1 MEPLIM
7 PDLPPQKKRK
17 GRPSLS
23 KLTAIDGKQTD
34 YKDTGR
40 DRVPGLILRVTRTG
54 KKSWSLVARRP
65 GHKNPSRFFLG
76 DFRHLTLTEART
88 KAHDF
93 KAVLRDGGDPVADKR
108 KRRAEAAAEANAE
121 PDTVRSVSVRFL
133 KHCRNKNR
141 TIGEQE
147 RIMGRDVLP
156 AWGDRPLAEIQ
167 RRDVLKLLERKADTS
182 PFMANR
188 LLALVRRF
196 FNWAV
201 EVDLLNDNPAA
212 GVKAPHEEKSRER
225 VLRDDEL
232 KTVWLAADDMGHP
245 FGPITQLL
253 ILTAQRRDEVVAMRW
268 SEISATGKEWV
279 IPGKRTKNEKENR
292 VPLCDTALAIIEAQP
307 TIDGSDFVFP
317 SSRTPTKKPASGL
330 SRAKRRLDDA
340 SGVTGWRYHDLRRT
354 AASGMARAKV
364 PPHVV
369 EKILNHVG
377 GTLGG
382 VAGIYNRFGYDAE
395 KRHALETWSAHVE
408 GLVSGDKGDNVV
420 PLKQV

>member
-1 MEPLIM
+1 M
-7 PDLPPQKKRK
+7 PNLPPQNT
-17 GRPSLS
+17 SLG

-34 YKDTGR
+34 YKDNGR
-40 DRVPGLILRVTRTG
+40 NRAPGLILRVSRTG
-54 KKSWSLVARRP
+54 RKTWALTARRP
-65 GHKNPSRFFLG
+65 GHKNPSRFTLG
-76 DFRHLTLTEART
+76 DHRHLTLTEART

-108 KRRAEAAAEANAE
+108 QRRAEAAAEANAE
-121 PDTVRSVSVRFL
+121 PDTVRSVSTRFL
-133 KHCRNKNR
+133 NHCRKKNR

-156 AWGDRPLAEIQ
+156 VWGDRPLAEIQ

-182 PFMANR
+182 PVMANR

-201 EVDLLNDNPAA
+201 EVDLLKDNPAA
-212 GVKAPHEEKSRER
+212 GVKAPNKEKSRDR
-225 VLRDDEL
+225 VLSDGEL
-232 KTVWLAADDMGHP
+232 RMVWNATDDMGKP

-253 ILTAQRRDEVVAMRW
+253 ILTAQRRDEVVSMRW
-268 SEISATGKEWV
+268 SEINTKDKEWA
-279 IPGKRTKNEKENR
+279 IPGKRTKNENENR
-292 VPLCDTALAIIEAQP
+292 VPLCDATLAIIEAQP
-307 TIDGSDFVFP
+307 TIDGSDFVFS
-317 SSRTPTKKPASGL
+317 SSRTPTKNPASGL

-354 AASGMARAKV
+354 AASGMARTGIA
-364 PPHVV
+364 PHVV

-395 KRHALETWSAHVE
+395 KRHALETWAAHVE
-408 GLVSGDKGDNVV
+408 GLVNGNKTDNVV
-420 PLKQV
+420 PIKK

>member
-1 MEPLIM
+1 M
-7 PDLPPQKKRK
+7 PNLPPQNT
-17 GRPSLS
+17 SQS

-34 YKDTGR
+34 YR
-40 DRVPGLILRVTRTG
+40 DNGKNRVPGLILRVSRTG
-54 KKSWSLVARRP
+54 KKTWALTARRP
-65 GHKNPSRFFLG
+65 GHKNPSRFTLG
-76 DFRHLTLTEART
+76 DYRHLTLTEART

-108 KRRAEAAAEANAE
+108 KRHAEAAAEAKAE

-133 KHCRNKNR
+133 KHCRKKNR

-156 AWGDRPLAEIQ
+156 VWGDRPLAEIQ
-167 RRDVLKLLERKADTS
+167 RRDVLKLLERKTDTS
-182 PFMANR
+182 PVMANR

-212 GVKAPHEEKSRER
+212 GVKAPNKEKSRDR
-225 VLRDDEL
+225 VLSDDEL
-232 KTVWLAADDMGHP
+232 KAVWLTTDDMGRP

-268 SEISATGKEWV
+268 SEINATEKEWA
-279 IPGKRTKNEKENR
+279 IPGNRTKNENENR
-292 VPLCDTALAIIEAQP
+292 VPLCDAALAIIGAQP

-317 SSRTPTKKPASGL
+317 SSRTPTKNPASGL

-340 SGVTGWRYHDLRRT
+340 SGVAGWRYHDLRRT
-354 AASGMARAKV
+354 AASGMARTGIA
-364 PPHVV
+364 PHVV

-395 KRHALETWSAHVE
+395 KRHALETWAAHVE
-408 GLVSGDKGDNVV
+408 GLVNTDTPDNVV
-420 PLKQV
+420 SIKAAKNTT